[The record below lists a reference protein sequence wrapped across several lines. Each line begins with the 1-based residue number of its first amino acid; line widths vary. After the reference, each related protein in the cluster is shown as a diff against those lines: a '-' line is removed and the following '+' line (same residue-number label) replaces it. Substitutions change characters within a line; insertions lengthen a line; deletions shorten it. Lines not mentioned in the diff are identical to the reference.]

1 MTTLMTDEEL
11 EKFEADRDIGAEILQ
26 GIEDMLNNN
35 AARRTTVTETDIS
48 LASKIDLMISRE
60 AKRLKD

>member
-11 EKFEADRDIGAEILQ
+11 EKFEANRDIGAEILQ

-35 AARRTTVTETDIS
+35 AAKITIVTEFEVGLT
-48 LASKIDLMISRE
+48 LKN
-60 AKRLKD
+60 RLNE